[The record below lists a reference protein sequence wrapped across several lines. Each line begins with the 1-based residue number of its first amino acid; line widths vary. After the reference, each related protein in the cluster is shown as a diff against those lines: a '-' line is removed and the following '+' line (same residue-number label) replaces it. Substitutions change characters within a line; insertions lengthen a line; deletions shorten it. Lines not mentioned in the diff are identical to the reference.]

1 MSFTARELAECAN
14 KELARRRQAAPQAV
28 MMRKIK
34 QSDADRQIDMMQ
46 AIYRILISLPDEY
59 LAKQDR

>member
-1 MSFTARELAECAN
+1 MTFTARELGECAI
-14 KELARRRQAAPQAV
+14 KELHRRRDVAPRAV
-28 MMRKIK
+28 RERKIS

-59 LAKQDR
+59 LAKQD